1 MGRGYGESEFFLLFL
16 KESGK
21 ISRPF
26 GIFSCEYRLQELVK
40 IIERWIPMVYILL
53 GTGFE
58 EAEAL
63 VTADVLRR
71 ANLPVSL
78 VGVGG
83 EYVTG
88 SHNITVRAD
97 IAVEDVALTEGDTV
111 VLPGGMGGV
120 ASMEN
125 SGAAMALAREAAEK
139 CHLAAICAAPTL
151 LARAGLL
158 KKGARCVCYPG
169 MEGEL
174 SAAGAAPQMDRS
186 TAVDGNLITGRGPGS
201 AFDFGLKLVE
211 TLAGADAAR
220 AVAAGLVYRV

>member
-1 MGRGYGESEFFLLFL
+1 
-16 KESGK
+16 
-21 ISRPF
+21 
-26 GIFSCEYRLQELVK
+26 
-40 IIERWIPMVYILL
+40 MVYILL

-78 VGVGG
+78 AGIGG
-83 EYVTG
+83 AVVAG
-88 SHNITVRAD
+88 SPNITVRAD
-97 IAVEDVALTEGDTV
+97 IKVEDAALSEGDTV

-120 ASMEN
+120 ASIEG
-125 SGAAMALAREAAEK
+125 SRAAMALVREAAEK
-139 CHLAAICAAPTL
+139 YRVAAICAAPTL

-174 SAAGAAPQMDRS
+174 SAAGAVPQMDRS
-186 TAVDGNLITGRGPGS
+186 TVVDGSLITGRGPGS
-201 AFDFGLKLVE
+201 AFDFGLALVE
-211 TLAGADAAR
+211 ALAGADAAR
-220 AVAAGLVYRV
+220 AVAAGLVYGA

>member
-1 MGRGYGESEFFLLFL
+1 
-16 KESGK
+16 
-21 ISRPF
+21 
-26 GIFSCEYRLQELVK
+26 
-40 IIERWIPMVYILL
+40 MVYILL
-53 GTGFE
+53 GKGFE
-58 EAEAL
+58 ETEAL

-78 VGVGG
+78 TGIGG

-97 IAVEDVALTEGDTV
+97 AAVEDVVLSEGDTV

-120 ASMEN
+120 ASIEG
-125 SGAAMALAREAAEK
+125 SGAAMALARKAAEQYR
-139 CHLAAICAAPTL
+139 LAAICAAPTL

-174 SAAGAAPQMDRS
+174 TAAGAVPQMDR
-186 TAVDGNLITGRGPGS
+186 AAVVDGNLITGRAAGS

-211 TLAGADAAR
+211 VLAGAETAR
-220 AVAAGLVYRV
+220 AVAAGLVYGA